1 MLTKEQ
7 NEAITR
13 TNAGTVCGELMRRY
27 WTPAALAE
35 ELRPDAPLAVRIFG
49 EELVIAP
56 DGRGTPYPCVVKN
69 GIVWTYM
76 GPGEAPPLPGL
87 PFVACAPEHVWVTK
101 RFHDC
106 NYLQANDVDPQ
117 HLSYLHRVFDEALV
131 RSASNQFTSRDPAPE
146 MVIEETAF
154 GMRVYASRQAG
165 DDEQYVRITNFVLPC
180 GQAFVGAPLVN
191 PRETRPS
198 DDHGFWFHWHVP
210 IDDRTHWKYIFAYRA
225 DAPIDGAYH
234 DASFAGEVGP
244 GYRGVRNATNRY
256 RQDRAEMKRST
267 FAGVGS
273 SFQDQDR
280 LAAESQGRIVDR
292 TLEHLGV
299 SDRPII
305 EMRRL
310 LFEAMD
316 EVAAGHEPRGRSR
329 DATDNPFADLV
340 VRSARL
346 PRGEDVRGFWKAK
359 ERA

>member
-7 NEAITR
+7 NDAITQ

-35 ELRPDAPLAVRIFG
+35 ELRRDAPLLVRIFG
-49 EELVIAP
+49 EELRIAP
-56 DGRGTPYPCVVKN
+56 DGQGTPYPAVVKN
-69 GIVWTYM
+69 GIAWTYM
-76 GPGEAPPLPGL
+76 GAGAPPPLPRL
-87 PFVACAPEHVWVTK
+87 PFLACAPSHVWVTK

-117 HLSYLHRVFDEALV
+117 HLSFLHRVLDQSLV

-154 GMRVYASRQAG
+154 GMRVYASRQASET
-165 DDEQYVRITNFVLPC
+165 EQYVRITNFVLPC
-180 GQAFVGAPLVN
+180 GQAFVGAPLVD
-191 PRETRPS
+191 PREARPS

-210 IDDRTHWKYIFAYRA
+210 IDDLTHWKYIFAYRA
-225 DAPIDGAYH
+225 DAPIDRAYH
-234 DASFAGEVGP
+234 DASFAGEVDER
-244 GYRGVRNATNRY
+244 YHGVRNATNRY
-256 RQDRAEMKRST
+256 RQDRDEMKRAT
-267 FAGVGS
+267 FAGVGP

-280 LAAESQGRIVDR
+280 LAAESQGAIVDR
-292 TLEHLGV
+292 TREHLGV

-316 EVAAGHEPRGRSR
+316 DVAAGRVPRGS
-329 DATDNPFADLV
+329 DNDPTADPFAELV

-346 PRGEDVRGFWKAK
+346 PRSEDVRGFWKVK